1 MWMSN
6 WFAFDDGRSIG
17 KISAEGGVI
26 LRDDE
31 NSSGARITLKRGSG
45 YVSVSCNI
53 YGWMD
58 HTRFFGTVSD
68 AQREYVAMKAA
79 LETALDVIH
88 TSGVKEIKIW
98 EAISEFVRRFP

>member
-1 MWMSN
+1 MSN

-17 KISAEGGVI
+17 KTSAEGGVI

-31 NSSGARITLKRGSG
+31 HPSGARITLKRGSG
-45 YVSVSCNI
+45 YISVSCNI

-79 LETALDVIH
+79 LTSVLDVIGAN
-88 TSGVKEIKIW
+88 GVKEIKVW